1 MRLIITRPQIDAA
14 PLAEKLAAL
23 GHTAVIVPVLD
34 IVPRADAA
42 IPHLPYQAICL
53 TSANG
58 MRCLTVDLNRRIPVY
73 AVGEQSA
80 SIAHA
85 LGFHKVE
92 AEGGDVD
99 GLVRHISTK
108 LRPSEGPLLYLSGA
122 QTASDLEGQL
132 QKRGFDVT
140 RVITYD
146 AVQCA
151 LDNHLNAIASC
162 RGVLLYSPRTAKLW
176 CQEIQRLQ
184 LSLVAEQLRY
194 FCLSAQVAQVLPQ
207 NWHRFVAKVPA
218 EKSLLALLD
227 LTNEAE

>member
-23 GHTAVIVPVLD
+23 RHTAVMVPVLD
-34 IVPRADAA
+34 IVPRFDVAL
-42 IPHLPYQAICL
+42 PHLPYQAICL

-58 MRCLTVDLNRRIPVY
+58 MRCLTVNLDRRIPVY

-80 SIAHA
+80 FIAHA

-99 GLVRHISTK
+99 GLVSHIATK
-108 LRPSEGPLLYLSGA
+108 LKPSEGPLLYLSGA
-122 QTASDLEGQL
+122 ETASDLEGQL

-140 RVITYD
+140 RVITYN
-146 AVQCA
+146 AVHCA
-151 LDNHLNAIASC
+151 LDNYLNAIVSGS
-162 RGVLLYSPRTAKLW
+162 GVLLYSPRTAKLW
-176 CQEIQRLQ
+176 CQEIERLQ
-184 LSLVAEQLRY
+184 FSHVAEQLRY
-194 FCLSAQVAQVLPQ
+194 FCLSAQVAKVLPQ
-207 NWHRFVAKVPA
+207 NWHRLVAKVPT

>member
-14 PLAEKLAAL
+14 PLTQKLAAL
-23 GHTAVIVPVLD
+23 GHTAVIMPILD
-34 IVPRADAA
+34 IVPRLNVA

-58 MRCLTVDLNRRIPVY
+58 MRCLTGELNRHIPVY

-80 SIAHA
+80 SIARA
-85 LGFHKVE
+85 LGFHNVE

-99 GLVRHISTK
+99 GLVSHIVTK
-108 LRPSEGPLLYLSGA
+108 LKPSEGPLLYLSGA
-122 QTASDLEGQL
+122 ETASDLEGQL

-146 AVQCA
+146 ALKCS
-151 LDNHLNAIASC
+151 LDKHLNAIASC
-162 RGVLLYSPRTAKLW
+162 HGVLLYSPRSAKLW

-184 LSLVAEQLRY
+184 LRLVAEQLHY
-194 FCLSAQVAQVLPQ
+194 FCLSDQVAKVLPQ
-207 NWHRFVAKVPA
+207 NWHRFVAKVPT